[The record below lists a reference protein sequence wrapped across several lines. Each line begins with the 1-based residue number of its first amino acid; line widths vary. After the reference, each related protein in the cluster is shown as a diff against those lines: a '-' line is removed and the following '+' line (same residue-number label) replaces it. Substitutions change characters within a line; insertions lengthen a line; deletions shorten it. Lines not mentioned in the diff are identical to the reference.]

1 MVKHYP
7 NFTQIVIQFLQ
18 LLSMEKIEHVGIA
31 VKDLATAIPL
41 YEQLLQTQ
49 CYKTETIETEQ
60 VITAFFKVG
69 DSKIELLQSISPN
82 GVIAKYIEKKGEGMH
97 HIAYAVQNIVAE
109 MDRLK
114 ANGFSLLND
123 APKKGADN
131 KWVCF
136 VHPKTA
142 NGVLVELCEEMGTV

>member
-114 ANGFSLLND
+114 ANGFSLLNN